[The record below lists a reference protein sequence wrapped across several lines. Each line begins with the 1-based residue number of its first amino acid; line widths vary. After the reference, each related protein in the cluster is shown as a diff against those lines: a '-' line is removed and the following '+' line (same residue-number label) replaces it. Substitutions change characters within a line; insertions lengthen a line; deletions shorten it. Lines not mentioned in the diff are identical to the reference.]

1 MAWECAECHV
11 REDASNKIDAVCH
24 HCGKLL
30 CYEDRR
36 LTADAAF
43 ASTSGDSG
51 QVAVHCQACLDQYH
65 VRTISISSGD

>member
-1 MAWECAECHV
+1 MAWECAECHA
-11 REDASNKIDAVCH
+11 REDANNKIDGVCH

-30 CYEDRR
+30 CHEDRR

-43 ASTSGDSG
+43 ANIAGDSG

-65 VRTISISSGD
+65 ERAISISSGD